1 MKLPHLTLREADD
14 GNTYYL
20 ELRDHPHEV
29 VAGVSKKTVALH
41 GLIEGYDGPAMYLD
55 LDANN
60 RPIGIEILY
69 PTPEP

>member
-1 MKLPHLTLREADD
+1 MKLPRLILREPDC

-20 ELRDHPHEV
+20 ELRDHPHEL
-29 VAGVSKKTVALH
+29 VAGVSKKTVAIH
-41 GLIEGYDGPAMYLD
+41 GLIDGYEGPAIYLD

-69 PTPEP
+69 PTP